1 MFCLAQIKQLEDL
14 KEVLYLRTLHL
25 SSIIILFKVHPEI
38 AKRALLVVRR
48 HLEVLAGPLVILS
61 LAKFNNFCV
70 KFHKST
76 FWVLILA
83 AGALLGP
90 YFTKNG
96 SQLGPWGSL
105 LV

>member
-38 AKRALLVVRR
+38 AERALLVVRR

-61 LAKFNNFCV
+61 LAADRLDPEEKEAMGKRLHELRDHWSPGAMPLV
-70 KFHKST
+70 RAAAPPE
-76 FWVLILA
+76 LIQ
-83 AGALLGP
+83 
-90 YFTKNG
+90 
-96 SQLGPWGSL
+96 S
-105 LV
+105 